1 MGTGRLT
8 WELALRKGDISK
20 APVEVLARRLWSSL
34 FKLQER
40 RFRDTS
46 ADVGNAG
53 RSARSTSAATSRTTV
68 LEESHNG
75 GSATVSG
82 TNGERGVDGRIRRV
96 EKVAK
101 VRNITLSSNI
111 KRAFNMYV
119 MCIIVLIVAWWHNYI
134 QMDRKRLQPVE
145 WAAATLGGVDH
156 SDQDQS
162 SNSSNSEDNREQLR
176 AYADNYYEPAN
187 ISKKIILDQT
197 GDMDDETAAA
207 LVHEFVH
214 AQATF
219 HATAAQA
226 ETEMCE
232 LADLDQPAIEIV
244 FKKHWAAQEENA
256 TEGEGAA
263 SAAAAAAEEKKTK

>member
-8 WELALRKGDISK
+8 WELALRKGDIFK

-46 ADVGNAG
+46 ADVENAG
-53 RSARSTSAATSRTTV
+53 RSARSTAAATSRTTV
-68 LEESHNG
+68 LEESH
-75 GSATVSG
+75 
-82 TNGERGVDGRIRRV
+82 NGERGVDGRIRRV

-101 VRNITLSSNI
+101 VRNTTLSSNI

-176 AYADNYYEPAN
+176 AYADNYFEPAN
-187 ISKKIILDQT
+187 IAKKIILDQT
-197 GDMDDETAAA
+197 GDMDDETAAT

-226 ETEMCE
+226 ETAMCE
-232 LADLDQPAIEIV
+232 LSDLDQPAIEIV
-244 FKKHWAAQEENA
+244 FKKHWAAHEENA

-263 SAAAAAAEEKKTK
+263 SAAAAEEKKKT